1 VVLNG
6 VLIDLP
12 LTHDAIAESIGSSRE
27 TVTLALGKLM
37 RSGFVAR
44 DDRRYRLSV
53 RPDDLS

>member
-1 VVLNG
+1 MSGGLAVLVWALG
-6 VLIDLP
+6 ASVLHLR
-12 LTHDAIAESIGSSRE
+12 GQRR
-27 TVTLALGKLM
+27 LALGKLM